1 MEAAMDVKS
10 IVPWRRDRGDV
21 TKQESLG
28 SFPEVFGLHRQVNRL
43 FDDFFRDFD
52 GPLPRTFATSWPARE
67 VQDGE
72 KEIKIVAELPGLEE
86 KDIDLSLRDGILT
99 IKGEKTRK
107 MDGAVYSERWH
118 GQFSRAIELS
128 PDIDPD
134 KIKASFDKGVLTI
147 TVEKQPNPKA
157 ETKKITIN
165 RG

>member
-1 MEAAMDVKS
+1 MDVKS

-52 GPLPRTFATSWPARE
+52 GPLPRTFATSWPALE

-107 MDGAVYSERWH
+107 TDGAVYSERWH